1 MFSVFSDSLLL
12 KRSLDKEE
20 PLESNSC
27 NSITVAI
34 RIHEIGY
41 MNVYIYIYILIIYKY
56 ISLYNIYT
64 YLIYSIYTNVSETS

>member
-27 NSITVAI
+27 NSITVVI

-41 MNVYIYIYILIIYKY
+41 MNVYIYILIIYKY

>member
-41 MNVYIYIYILIIYKY
+41 MNVYIYI
-56 ISLYNIYT
+56 
-64 YLIYSIYTNVSETS
+64 

>member
-41 MNVYIYIYILIIYKY
+41 MNVYILIIYKY

-64 YLIYSIYTNVSETS
+64 YLIYSIYINVSETS

>member
-1 MFSVFSDSLLL
+1 MLL

-41 MNVYIYIYILIIYKY
+41 IYICIRNIIG
-56 ISLYNIYT
+56 IETLSLG
-64 YLIYSIYTNVSETS
+64 NVQNAHSVRS